1 MPVYFH
7 SIDAAPELRYPL
19 FQLREKHSTVPV
31 QPITSQSSEQGHEAQ
46 NQTRRLCWRP
56 RLWHPVDL
64 HRPLGRRWHVK
75 SKELMRASAYPS
87 YAFLRPWN
95 DLGLLVMLAGFA
107 ICVFA
112 QAVLFFSTAD
122 EPS

>member
-1 MPVYFH
+1 MKLRTKRAVCAGVLVFGILLI
-7 SIDAAPELRYPL
+7 SIALWVGAGTHELFAL
-19 FQLREKHSTVPV
+19 DV
-31 QPITSQSSEQGHEAQ
+31 A
-46 NQTRRLCWRP
+46 N
-56 RLWHPVDL
+56 
-64 HRPLGRRWHVK
+64 
-75 SKELMRASAYPS
+75 PS